1 VELVRSSDVDPD
13 RRQISGVRGSL
24 LRDILGRMPSKKTK
38 VKQVLYLR
46 LEQVQ
51 KLKKLAKQ
59 RDVPMSQ
66 LLRDAVDE
74 FLKK

>member
-1 VELVRSSDVDPD
+1 
-13 RRQISGVRGSL
+13 
-24 LRDILGRMPSKKTK
+24 MPSKKKK

-51 KLKKLAKQ
+51 KLKKLAKKQ
-59 RDVPMSQ
+59 DVPMSQ
-66 LLRDAVDE
+66 LLRDAVDK

>member
-1 VELVRSSDVDPD
+1 
-13 RRQISGVRGSL
+13 
-24 LRDILGRMPSKKTK
+24 MPSKKRK

-46 LEQVQ
+46 FEQVQ
-51 KLKKLAKQ
+51 KLKKRAKQ
-59 RDVPMSQ
+59 QDVPMSQ